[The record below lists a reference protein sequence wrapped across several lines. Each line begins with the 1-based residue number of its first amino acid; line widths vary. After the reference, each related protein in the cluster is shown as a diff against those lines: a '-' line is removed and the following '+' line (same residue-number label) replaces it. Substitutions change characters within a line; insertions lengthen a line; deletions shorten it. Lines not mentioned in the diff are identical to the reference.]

1 MSDPKIYIA
10 SFDVIYGATAGQ
22 EHLYLIYD
30 PDVDGDSDP
39 TTYIANDTSSVP
51 EIIRGGWDYQGPE
64 NYLGNIDIEILPE
77 PLSTDA
83 FNGDSAADR
92 NLREITD
99 IPDGQTASET
109 WEAMKDF
116 ARSLTNDWD
125 AQTGHGTTDTDYKI
139 FGPNSNSVANSV
151 LASQGIDLRQNTPMS
166 DSGPGYQDPSEYP
179 GHMGLLEG
187 SGDDQISVFAN
198 PSGIT
203 KVQIVRDNSG
213 NDIITI
219 ENGGRAVITNDGDPN
234 SSNTVVLEGYKKDD
248 VRYVRSGTSLK
259 IIDKETGHVIVT
271 LHDHFS
277 ESGPGTTQI
286 EFEPEEQG
294 SPGDHTT
301 DFDPVTG
308 MPTGGEEVGSE
319 AYSIAAW
326 ASAVWDL
333 FLTALNTG
341 SPLVLDLDG
350 DGIEL
355 VSLVSTNIYWDID
368 QDGFAEAS
376 GWVQADDGFLAIDA
390 NSDGIITDH
399 SELFGSVAEDG
410 FTDLAL
416 LDSNSDNVIN
426 ASDTAFADL
435 LVWRDLN
442 QNGFSESDELFSLT
456 ALNIVSINLNAT
468 AVNQTNAGHDISHVS
483 TYTVDDGVSG
493 PQNLAIVDVWFQYDD
508 TNTEFIGDYSLDL
521 GAFFVADQRGYGKLP
536 DLYIAASLDNDL
548 NDPDSL
554 LSLLAGFAGKTLDQL
569 FVDDGSVAAEVEA
582 ILLRW
587 AGVDD
592 VNPASRGGYVD
603 ARKLEFLEE
612 LFGRD
617 FAQNEWRLDPDSTA
631 TDLLHHAFDITLKA
645 LTARMIAQGAGHVL
659 FTGDM
664 YYNAADDTLDG
675 ITGLD
680 HDTLDRLV
688 EQSLDAAQV
697 DDKTAFWKNIVS
709 VIEEI
714 VGIDNLSSGDQTALQ
729 AALTA
734 SDATLTTQ
742 QILDALEWRAEIG
755 SIIFGTTGND
765 TLAGTVGND
774 TLTGNSG
781 DDILSGGLGN
791 DTLSGDL
798 GNDVLNGGLGNDTL
812 KGQGGADT
820 YKFFAG
826 HGHDTVTESGTDIDT
841 LEFGAGI
848 TLADLEILRIS
859 NTALRIAVLPS
870 AGTGSVTIES
880 GNLEILKFAD
890 NSTFDLRTM
899 NQTLIGTSGND
910 TLRGMLAGSM
920 GTGSDTIFGMDGN
933 DILYADAGNETDVK
947 VNWLY
952 GGNGN
957 DSLYGDGGNDEL
969 HGEADNDTLTGNAGN
984 DTLVGGTGDDT
995 ANGGAGNDRYV
1006 FNYGDGNDTYYDTAG
1021 ADRIVFGAGITA
1033 ANLNIFRVS
1042 NDHVKI
1048 EIDGG
1053 AGGSLVL
1060 QSQTY
1065 GSAYVIET
1073 LEFADASTVSMLS
1086 VDLTLNGTA
1095 AGETLYG
1102 VNYGGSGVDTIY
1114 GHGGNDIIYGY
1125 RGSTTVHANFLYA
1138 GDGDDQVHGGSGV
1151 DTIEGNAGNDTL
1163 RGNNGNDTI
1172 DGGDGNDLIYGG
1184 SQDDL
1189 LVGGAGNDQLLGD
1202 NNNDILIGG
1211 LGTDELTGG
1220 TGADTFRFL
1229 DGQTFDAVDTIK
1241 DFNTTQLDVIDLR
1254 DVLDFDPQTDA
1265 ITDFVQITTSGSNS
1279 LLAVDAD
1286 GGGDN
1291 FIQIAVI
1298 LNKTG
1303 LTDEAALL
1311 ASGRLLAA

>member
-1 MSDPKIYIA
+1 MSEETKIY
-10 SFDVIYGATAGQ
+10 VI
-22 EHLYLIYD
+22 
-30 PDVDGDSDP
+30 
-39 TTYIANDTSSVP
+39 
-51 EIIRGGWDYQGPE
+51 
-64 NYLGNIDIEILPE
+64 
-77 PLSTDA
+77 
-83 FNGDSAADR
+83 
-92 NLREITD
+92 
-99 IPDGQTASET
+99 ASET
-109 WEAMKDF
+109 SPHIKIVIYKDGWTTEIEGQQSAGIGNGLGSFPVDDPQGTFGNVLINIGRQPGEHIHAAAIEVTNLPPTEIDAMAQAMIDAVIPVGFPTNKMTPYGEMLTRPDS
-116 ARSLTNDWD
+116 AGVDRSYMDLKTAYNPL
-125 AQTGHGTTDTDYKI
+125 G
-139 FGPNSNSVANSV
+139 FNSNSVVATILAQAGLEFDAVLESV
-151 LASQGIDLRQNTPMS
+151 GIDPYPYAGKNLAF
-166 DSGPGYQDPSEYP
+166 DSN
-179 GHMGLLEG
+179 
-187 SGDDQISVFAN
+187 GDDTIIIGNGGV
-198 PSGIT
+198 SGGFRT
-203 KVQIVRDNSG
+203 LEDNGG
-213 NDIITI
+213 NDIIRIQKGNTTFI
-219 ENGGRAVITNDGDPN
+219 SNDDDPT
-234 SSNTVVLEGYKKDD
+234 SSNKIILEGYDRDD
-248 VRYVRSGTSLK
+248 VELERSGDDLL
-259 IIDKETGHVIVT
+259 IVDKATGKVV
-271 LHDHFS
+271 LVLWDHFGDDGAS
-277 ESGPGTTQI
+277 TDEIGFAPDENGNGGEGGPIQFDVSNGLPT
-286 EFEPEEQG
+286 
-294 SPGDHTT
+294 SPGDV
-301 DFDPVTG
+301 VT
-308 MPTGGEEVGSE
+308 PSTIHP
-319 AYSIAAW
+319 IAAW
-326 ASAVWDL
+326 VSGAWNAFW
-333 FLTALNTG
+333 AAWNNG

-350 DGIEL
+350 DGVEL
-355 VSLVSTNIYWDID
+355 VSLVDSNIYWDID
-368 QDGFAEAS
+368 QDGFGEAV
-376 GWVQADDGFLAIDA
+376 GWVQSDDGFLAIDA
-390 NSDGIITDH
+390 NNDGIITDH

-410 FTDLAL
+410 FTDLRL

-442 QNGFSESDELFSLT
+442 QNGFSESNELFSLT

-468 AVNQTNAGHDISHVS
+468 TVNQTNAGHDISHVS

-508 TNTEFIGDYSLDL
+508 INTSFRGDYTLDVTALL
-521 GAFFVADQRGYGKLP
+521 GASQRGYGTLP
-536 DLYIAASLDNDL
+536 DFYIAASLDNDH
-548 NDPDSL
+548 NNPESL
-554 LSLLAGFAGKTLDQL
+554 LSLLTAFASKSLDQL
-569 FVDDGSVAAEVEA
+569 FVDDGAVAAEVEA

-587 AGVDD
+587 AGVDGVD
-592 VNPASRGGYVD
+592 PASRGPFVD

-617 FAQNEWRLDPDSTA
+617 FLQNGQFEHPDVLA
-631 TDLLHHAFDITLKA
+631 ADQLHQAFDMTVKA
-645 LTARMIAQGAGHVL
+645 IGARMIVQGAGQAL
-659 FTGDM
+659 FTGSLF
-664 YYNAADDTLDG
+664 YNPADDSIEG

-680 HDTLDRLV
+680 EDTLDSLV
-688 EQSLDAAQV
+688 EQSLDPAQV
-697 DDKTAFWKNIVS
+697 NDKVTFWKGVVS
-709 VIEEI
+709 VIDQI
-714 VGIDNLSSGDQTALQ
+714 TGIDNLSIGDQTALQ
-729 AALTA
+729 AALMA

-742 QILDALEWRAEIG
+742 QILDALEWHSEIG
-755 SIIFGTTGND
+755 TIIFGTTGND

-848 TLADLEILRIS
+848 TLANLEILRIS

-890 NSTFDLRTM
+890 NSTLDLRTM

-969 HGEADNDTLTGNAGN
+969 HGEADSDTLTGNAGN

-1021 ADRIVFGAGITA
+1021 ADRIVFGAGITV
-1033 ANLNIFRVS
+1033 ANLNIFRIS

-1053 AGGSLVL
+1053 AGGSIVL

-1073 LEFADASTVSMLS
+1073 LEFADASTVSLLS

-1163 RGNNGNDTI
+1163 RGYNGNDTI

-1189 LVGGAGNDQLLGD
+1189 LMGGAGNDQLLGD

-1229 DGQTFDAVDTIK
+1229 EGQTFDAVDTIK
-1241 DFNTTQLDVIDLR
+1241 DFNTTQLDVIDIR
-1254 DVLDFDPQTDA
+1254 DILEGYDPQTHA

-1279 LLAVDAD
+1279 LLAVDAN

-1303 LTDEAALL
+1303 LTDEAALE